1 LKNFLE
7 KPTTTNKQQT
17 NKNMSNQENYFTDD
31 DEFRE
36 EMRDFVYRLEEQDV
50 SLREAR
56 RKYILDYLRIHKGI
70 DIVSID
76 GNVVYYKKVPKTK
89 H

>member
-1 LKNFLE
+1 
-7 KPTTTNKQQT
+7 
-17 NKNMSNQENYFTDD
+17 MSNQENYFTDD